1 MKKTATLVA
10 GLLLVTGTVLAT
22 GLNGWDLTGT
32 TVEGDLWLM
41 HSENGPLTSDGG
53 DLDVTV
59 EATKE
64 TEVGKFGVKAYME
77 DANDGDDEVTLSF
90 SRTQGNFEV
99 GLGAAIIDR
108 ADGAEEAQF
117 RLETKDNSDSYLKWN
132 MTEKMSLTYYPW
144 EVDGMSSFDEDTF
157 EAFVIGDRSNDYVEA
172 KGGLALAINVN
183 ADTTATLKYAVLSP
197 GYEDNKE
204 NFFAYKGELK
214 TKVGPASVDAYVA
227 YTTGFATG
235 MKTGSTTDID
245 AKNMYALGARALM
258 DLNEKV
264 SLTAEFNMENI
275 EDAKYNDGTL
285 NGKDA
290 ETAMGLFVKGAMK
303 LADMAEY
310 KPTAYASFKYL
321 NDVAADRYDEGNTFN
336 DYMEL
341 EAGLT
346 LAQGNFSV
354 TPKVVI
360 SMQDTEGAGTL
371 KEGFAEY
378 DGTGKEDMLYKVGVN
393 FKYAL

>member
-22 GLNGWDLTGT
+22 GLNGWELTGT

-41 HSENGPLTSDGG
+41 HSENGPLTSEGG
-53 DLDVTV
+53 DLDITLK
-59 EATKE
+59 ATKE
-64 TEVGKFGVKAYME
+64 TEMGTFGVEVFME
-77 DANDGDDEVTLSF
+77 NDDDDDNEVSLSY

-99 GLGAAIIDR
+99 GMGATILKDPTGNTEDNDAKFD
-108 ADGAEEAQF
+108 
-117 RLETKDNSDSYLKWN
+117 LTTKAGDSSYLKWN
-132 MTEKMSLTYYPW
+132 VSDKMSLTYYPW
-144 EVDGMSSFDEDTF
+144 EVAGMSSFDEDTF
-157 EAFVIGDRSNDYVEA
+157 EAFAIGDRTEDNDGDSFVEA

-183 ADTTATLKYAVLSP
+183 ADTTATVKYAIVS
-197 GYEDNKE
+197 GNEDNSE

-227 YTTGFATG
+227 YTTGFATDYVDG
-235 MKTGSTTDID
+235 DETKGID
-245 AKNMYALGARALM
+245 DKAMYALGAIALM

-264 SLTAEFNMENI
+264 SLTVEFNMENI
-275 EDAKYNDGTL
+275 EDAKVGD
-285 NGKDA
+285 KKA
-290 ETAMGLFVKGAMK
+290 EDAMGLFVKGAMK

-321 NDVAADRYDEGNTFN
+321 NDVAANRYEEGHKGLE
-336 DYMEL
+336 DYIEL

-360 SMQDTEGAGTL
+360 SMQDNTETSYF
-371 KEGFAEY
+371 KEY
-378 DGTGKEDMLYKVGVN
+378 DGDGKEDMAYKFGVN